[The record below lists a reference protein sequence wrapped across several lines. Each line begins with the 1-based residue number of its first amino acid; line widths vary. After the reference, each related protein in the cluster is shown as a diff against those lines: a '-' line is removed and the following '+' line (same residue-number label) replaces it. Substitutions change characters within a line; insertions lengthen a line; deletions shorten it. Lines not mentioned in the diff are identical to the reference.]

1 MDRKM
6 ELTRVYKKLAEAQFF
21 LRKLTEQERLMIG
34 DMEPF
39 DYYLSAFLNA
49 GRTVDWRLHRE
60 QRVIYPT
67 WRKTWDANLTPQE
80 DSLIKFM
87 VNDRNVEVH
96 ESGSSRSVAHESVEF
111 RAGTHRVEGGFIDV
125 VDGFGPPGMPSAV
138 LSKPT
143 YHSFTI
149 DGAERKATE
158 ACADYLALLQKMV
171 KEFDAA
177 HP

>member
-1 MDRKM
+1 M
-6 ELTRVYKKLAEAQFF
+6 
-21 LRKLTEQERLMIG
+21 
-34 DMEPF
+34 
-39 DYYLSAFLNA
+39 
-49 GRTVDWRLHRE
+49 
-60 QRVIYPT
+60 QRAIYPT
-67 WRKTWDANLTPQE
+67 WRKTWDASLTPQE

-143 YHSFTI
+143 YSFTT

-158 ACADYLALLQKMV
+158 ACADYLMLLRRMV
-171 KEFDAA
+171 SQFEADY
-177 HP
+177 P